1 MSNGDSEVD
10 EDHSV
15 GTEHH
20 YGDEVDALLYLLE
33 DVGSIGGRQS
43 WSAGFCTFADRLFSS
58 DHPCRSLRF
67 RDTRKMFKR
76 A

>member
-10 EDHSV
+10 EDHSG
-15 GTEHH
+15 GTEQY
-20 YGDEVDALLYLLE
+20 YGDEVDALLDLLE

-43 WSAGFCTFADRLFSS
+43 WSAGFYTFADRLLSS
-58 DHPCRSLRF
+58 DHPCRSLRC
-67 RDTRKMFKR
+67 RITRETFKR